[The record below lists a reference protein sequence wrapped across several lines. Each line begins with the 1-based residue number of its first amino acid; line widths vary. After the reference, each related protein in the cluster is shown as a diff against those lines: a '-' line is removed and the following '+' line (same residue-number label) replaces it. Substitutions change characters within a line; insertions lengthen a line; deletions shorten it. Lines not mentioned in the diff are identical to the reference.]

1 MKRSVISRYEFLL
14 ARITALLAPGLL
26 LTALLAPACTTD
38 PPLDADTRQQIDSIS
53 FARIRDLRREMD
65 SLCKEERSVRLPQL
79 IDSIRQQRV
88 REIQEQLKTV
98 PK

>member
-1 MKRSVISRYEFLL
+1 MERPFIPRYEFLL
-14 ARITALLAPGLL
+14 ARIPAIATAGLL
-26 LTALLAPACTTD
+26 LTALFAPACTTD
-38 PPLDADTRQQIDSIS
+38 PPLDADTRQQIDSVS

-65 SLCKEERSVRLPQL
+65 SLCKEERTARLPQL